1 MMVRVAEVPFP
12 GIRHVRVMRRRIR
25 PAFTTAVG
33 IAMTMSRRMLPTSS
47 ARSSGVRR
55 LRNPNISCSFR
66 LAGVLLRP
74 CFFLFGRLVE
84 RSVIGLGRVPSN
96 ATPRALGTVR
106 GGFDGFRD
114 ADMIQGLGRPAKRK
128 TIGRRRACVPFRRTR
143 GPGLPVPGPRV
154 SRRSGNIGFP
164 AVREVREGGGGY
176 VPSGPPTRDAGCRMA
191 RVDPAVIRHR
201 GGSGRL
207 GAGGGRIA
215 CHSAFV
221 QSGWMPARM
230 ALATMMAREHFP
242 SQARARTAMG
252 RARSSPSHHRMYA
265 TVA

>member
-1 MMVRVAEVPFP
+1 MPACRSVGRVA
-12 GIRHVRVMRRRIR
+12 R
-25 PAFTTAVG
+25 A
-33 IAMTMSRRMLPTSS
+33 
-47 ARSSGVRR
+47 SG
-55 LRNPNISCSFR
+55 
-66 LAGVLLRP
+66 
-74 CFFLFGRLVE
+74 
-84 RSVIGLGRVPSN
+84 
-96 ATPRALGTVR
+96 
-106 GGFDGFRD
+106 
-114 ADMIQGLGRPAKRK
+114 
-128 TIGRRRACVPFRRTR
+128 
-143 GPGLPVPGPRV
+143 PGPRD

-164 AVREVREGGGGY
+164 AVREVRKGEADT
-176 VPSGPPTRDAGCRMA
+176 SPPARRRGTRDAVWRG
-191 RVDPAVIRHR
+191 VDPAVIRHR